1 MRFHT
6 APERRRSRRLM
17 VGDVPVGDGAP
28 IAVQSMT
35 NTDTLDVAATVA
47 QVTA

>member
-17 VGDVPVGDGAP
+17 VGDVPVGVDGRQSTSLMGEP
-28 IAVQSMT
+28 ILAVEHE
-35 NTDTLDVAATVA
+35 LAAA
-47 QVTA
+47 G